1 MNETQRRQRELSSR
15 AKTPRVE
22 TPVQNANPFGPNF
35 NPLYIPQ
42 DAPIRNLITTPVDPN
57 MPRRSQ
63 FPMSRGGSKQY
74 QTAVAAYN
82 SGNLSP
88 EPVVSDLQR
97 YTPGIPNLAD
107 TRGSAT
113 PGSEDAAVNNLNE
126 GIIMDRTEKFRP
138 GAGYPEG
145 ITRPGDYPVLA
156 DGEVNTPVPDGDG
169 DGDKGGGGDGDPTPI
184 TDKMRSAKQL
194 AETYGE
200 ETAEDKA
207 MAIWALSNK
216 ELAEKVKPGQSGYAA
231 IQRALGKT
239 PEAEPKEVEALV
251 ADSGYT
257 AEEAKNR
264 LEGGATEVVFEKG
277 KEPVATIIDPQA
289 FLSNAIGQ
297 YNSEAAQSTT
307 FPIIP
312 EDQAPLATISTP
324 PISATYETMF
334 PGGFNA
340 DAIGSYMTPENEDMY
355 KNLFPG
361 ARGLN
366 LRTGAR

>member
-1 MNETQRRQRELSSR
+1 MNETQRRQRGLSSR

-22 TPVQNANPFGPNF
+22 RP
-35 NPLYIPQ
+35 IPQ
-42 DAPIRNLITTPVDPN
+42 
-57 MPRRSQ
+57 
-63 FPMSRGGSKQY
+63 FE
-74 QTAVAAYN
+74 
-82 SGNLSP
+82 P
-88 EPVVSDLQR
+88 ERLD
-97 YTPGIPNLAD
+97 GIPRLIQTESTVGLPSDYSQTEADAFLAA
-107 TRGSAT
+107 RRASGEVASLPLSAAI
-113 PGSEDAAVNNLNE
+113 PGT
-126 GIIMDRTEKFRP
+126 G
-138 GAGYPEG
+138 PEG
-145 ITRPGDYPVLA
+145 NKVGQED
-156 DGEVNTPVPDGDG
+156 TPNLDGDEGG
-169 DGDKGGGGDGDPTPI
+169 DLDGDPTPI

-207 MAIWALSNK
+207 MAIWAKSNPT
-216 ELAEKVKPGQSGYAA
+216 LAAKVKPGQSGYAA
-231 IQRALGKT
+231 IQKALGKT
-239 PEAEPKEVEALV
+239 PEAAPKEVEALV

-340 DAIGSYMTPENEDMY
+340 DAIGSYQTPQNEDMY
-355 KNLFPG
+355 KNLFPLG
-361 ARGLN
+361 KGLN

>member
-1 MNETQRRQRELSSR
+1 MSIADKSSPYYYGLDSTYVPTKR
-15 AKTPRVE
+15 TRVE
-22 TPVQNANPFGPNF
+22 KPR
-35 NPLYIPQ
+35 PQ
-42 DAPIRNLITTPVDPN
+42 IEIGLDGVPRLIQTEPIKPAESSD
-57 MPRRSQ
+57 
-63 FPMSRGGSKQY
+63 
-74 QTAVAAYN
+74 
-82 SGNLSP
+82 SP
-88 EPVVSDLQR
+88 K
-97 YTPGIPNLAD
+97 LAD
-107 TRGSAT
+107 IRGSAT
-113 PGSEDAAVNNLNE
+113 PGSKDAAATNVNE
-126 GIIMDRTEKFRP
+126 GIIMDRAEKFRP
-138 GAGYPEG
+138 GAGFPEG
-145 ITRPGDYPVLA
+145 ITRPGDYPVLS
-156 DGEVNTPVPDGDG
+156 DGEVNKPEQ
-169 DGDKGGGGDGDPTPI
+169 I

-207 MAIWALSNK
+207 MAIWAKSNPT
-216 ELAEKVKPGQSGYAA
+216 LAAKVKPGQSGYAA
-231 IQRALGKT
+231 IQKALGKT
-239 PEAEPKEVEALV
+239 PEAAPKEVEALV

-257 AEEAKNR
+257 PEEAKNR

-340 DAIGSYMTPENEDMY
+340 DAIGSYQTPQNEDMY
-355 KNLFPG
+355 KNLFPLG
-361 ARGLN
+361 KGLN